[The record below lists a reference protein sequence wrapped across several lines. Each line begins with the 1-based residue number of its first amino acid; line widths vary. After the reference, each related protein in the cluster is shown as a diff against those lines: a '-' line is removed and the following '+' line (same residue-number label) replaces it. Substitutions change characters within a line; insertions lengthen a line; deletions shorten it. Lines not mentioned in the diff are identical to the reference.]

1 MCKKF
6 LVGLLGE
13 IQVGDE
19 ALSLGGYVA
28 LRSSGGFIEV
38 FDVDRQNLEI
48 QVKDE
53 VLRLGGWF

>member
-1 MCKKF
+1 M
-6 LVGLLGE
+6 
-13 IQVGDE
+13 GDGFVICE

-38 FDVDRQNLEI
+38 FDVDRQTLEI
-48 QVKDE
+48 YVNE